1 MTRFRLFVWC
11 AGVML
16 SVLLTHAQTQ
26 VSGVFFD
33 EGWESGSRTQS
44 FNSQG
49 YGSAA
54 GSQYTLQSG
63 FTGRGSWAF
72 EHRLTAGLA
81 PSAIQY
87 ATQHFG
93 DSLAGPVLAAGR
105 GQRFD
110 DLYIQYKV
118 AYSSGFDFGENYK
131 QLIIGT
137 QDDRRHDQP
146 CCNPWVAHY
155 LTVYPPHQSRSGL
168 LAEINN
174 KQAASGQWAGF
185 TYNSSGYSAS
195 NPFYIQAGRYY
206 TVEVRRRLN
215 DAGVDNGIFQM
226 WIDGVLLSDYR
237 NVRYRVPFN
246 GTYGAS
252 FNYGT
257 NFVMISNYSTAG
269 VSRDQSIYY
278 DDIKLST
285 SYVGV
290 GSGGPTPPAPP
301 SNLRLITGE

>member
-1 MTRFRLFVWC
+1 MTRFRLFVC
-11 AGVML
+11 GAGVML
-16 SVLLTHAQTQ
+16 SALLTHAQTQ
-26 VSGVFFD
+26 VSGVFFH

-44 FNSQG
+44 FNSQS

-54 GSQYTLQSG
+54 GSQYTLQSAV
-63 FTGRGSWAF
+63 TARGSWAF

-118 AYSSGFDFGENYK
+118 AYSPGFDFGTSYK

-155 LTVYPPHQSRSGL
+155 LTIYPAHQSRPGL
-168 LAEINN
+168 LAEVNN
-174 KQAASGQWAGF
+174 KQAASGQWIGF
-185 TYNSSGYSAS
+185 TYNSSGYTES
-195 NPFYIQAGRYY
+195 NPFLIQPGRYY
-206 TVEVRRRLN
+206 TVEIRRRLN
-215 DAGVDNGIFQM
+215 SAGADDGIFQM
-226 WIDGVLLSDYR
+226 WIDGTLLSDYR
-237 NVRYRVPFN
+237 NVRYRVPFS
-246 GTYGAS
+246 GTYGAN
-252 FNYGT
+252 FNFGT
-257 NFVMISNYSTAG
+257 NFVMISDYSSTP

-285 SYVGV
+285 SYIGV
-290 GSGGPTPPAPP
+290 ASGGPTPPAAP
-301 SNLRLITGE
+301 SNLRLITGN